1 MSEVITRPK
10 AGKTQA
16 AKAVPAAQ
24 QARDESVAL
33 VHQVATIVQ
42 TLVMSVTFDGADI
55 PRQLHNIHFGE
66 AEHLLGRLLAPEC
79 HEQDSSDP
87 AEDDIHDHLALI
99 SSELEAAFEVMDTRP
114 IPGMPV
120 AVHTMLAATTLHA
133 SNLADRLWAAYRD
146 LPRTMDDLRA
156 LTTYA
161 GAKPFR
167 DRPQPPIR
175 RVEQPDTQEFKI
187 HGNNPGALLLN
198 SPDELHEFVRH
209 RADLIASLSVWLQQ
223 GIPHVDESFQDDYI
237 DHLNDLIYQQ
247 QAATHL
253 LLGMRSAA

>member
-10 AGKTQA
+10 SGKTQA

-24 QARDESVAL
+24 QAPDESIAL

-55 PRQLHNIHFGE
+55 PRQLHNPHFGDV
-66 AEHLLGRLLAPEC
+66 EHLLGMLLAPEC
-79 HEQDSSDP
+79 HERDSTDP
-87 AEDDIHDHLALI
+87 EVGDICDHLGRI
-99 SSELEAAFEVMDTRP
+99 SSELEFAFEVMDARP

-120 AVHTMLAATTLHA
+120 AVHTMLAAITHHA
-133 SNLADRLWAAYRD
+133 FELSDRLYAAYRD

-175 RVEQPDTQEFKI
+175 RVEQPDAQEFTI
-187 HGNNPGALLLN
+187 GGNHPGSLVLD
-198 SPDELHEFVRH
+198 SSDELKDFVRH
-209 RADLIASLSVWLQQ
+209 QADLIACLSVWLQQ
-223 GIPHVDESFQDDYI
+223 GLPHVDESFIDDYV
-237 DHLNDLIYQQ
+237 DHLNNLIYQQ
-247 QAATHL
+247 QSATHL